1 MLNEICPTE
10 FCTACMACLN
20 ACAHSAITVVEDECG
35 YRYPKIDSEKC
46 TDCGLCHRV
55 CPELNRRTLTFPK
68 ACYAAALKDTDEL
81 LKSASGGVGA
91 ALTRHVLEQGGIV
104 VGCSGEDMRNV
115 RHVIVRNMEEAHWLR
130 GSKYVQSAIAA
141 DLFKQIRSELI
152 KGTKVMFIGTG
163 CQTAGLQNF
172 LMKPYENLI
181 TVDLVCHG
189 VPSQRMLNETFEYYI
204 AKYPDIDPKHV
215 AFRDKE
221 TYKPNASGIRYGW
234 ISSTHTEQRS
244 KPFYCPTERD
254 PYMAAFLMP
263 HNPHLRECC
272 YSCRYSY
279 SARQTDLTIFDFWG
293 LRKDCSLTGRPGVSA
308 VLVNTQKG
316 AEIFDS
322 LKDALDME
330 QREIQEAVAGN
341 HNLQFPSV
349 KSPRRQQFME
359 LCASKGFVA
368 ASIAI
373 AISTHRRLK
382 IRNRIIAIIKAIIR
396 R

>member
-1 MLNEICPTE
+1 MLKEICPTE

-55 CPELNRRTLTFPK
+55 CPELNRRAMTFPK

-81 LKSASGGVGA
+81 LKSASGGVAA
-91 ALTRHVLEQGGIV
+91 ALTQRVLEQGGIV

-115 RHVIVRNMEEAHWLR
+115 RHVIVRNIEEAHWLR

-141 DLFKQIRSELI
+141 DLFKQIRAELI

-221 TYKPNASGIRYGW
+221 TSKPNASGIRYGW
-234 ISSTHTEQRS
+234 ISSTHTAQRS
-244 KPFYCPTERD
+244 EPFYRSVIRD

-263 HNPHLRECC
+263 LNPHLRECC

-293 LRKDCSLTGRPGVSA
+293 LPKDSLLAGRPGVSA
-308 VLVNTQKG
+308 ILINTSKG
-316 AEIFDS
+316 ADILDS
-322 LKDALDME
+322 AANLIDME
-330 QREIQEAVAGN
+330 RRPIQDAIESQR
-341 HNLQFPSV
+341 NLQSPSIRD
-349 KSPRRQQFME
+349 KQRQKFVE
-359 LCASKGFVA
+359 ICAKDGFVA
-368 ASIAI
+368 ASKSIAI
-373 AISTHRRLK
+373 PTQIKLGVKHKLLSIFK
-382 IRNRIIAIIKAIIR
+382 RIFH
-396 R
+396 